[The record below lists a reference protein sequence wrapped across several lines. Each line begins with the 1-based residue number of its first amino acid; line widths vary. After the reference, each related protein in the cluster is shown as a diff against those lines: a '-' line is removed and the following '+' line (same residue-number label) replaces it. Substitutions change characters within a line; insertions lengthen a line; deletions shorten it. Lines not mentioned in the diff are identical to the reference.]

1 MEEEKNKEDQRRT
14 GRKND
19 SSLRTETSKF
29 LTLVRVAVASTQ
41 F

>member
-1 MEEEKNKEDQRRT
+1 MEGERNKEDQRRI

-19 SSLRTETSKF
+19 SSLRTETSKL
-29 LTLVRVAVASTQ
+29 LTLVIVAVASTQ